1 MTISGS
7 GSDLAA
13 DACWMLSTDIQE
25 LMTPEQKEENCRCM
39 GVNAL
44 REDSCNFPGLGQ
56 FYDPSIDQTDP
67 VKPSEIRSEPVRP
80 ELPAAPT
87 PPENSLDQVA
97 TAQYLSDL
105 AVYNEE
111 IAQLQTDYE
120 TDLAAYR
127 VERELYQV
135 ELAAYHTELA
145 ELQVGRAK
153 ATGSAEASIRVFN
166 DDFRWS
172 FADKEDDVA
181 YYSTILSVWGA
192 QVIIILVLLTGIAIM
207 QKRRDLA

>member
-1 MTISGS
+1 
-7 GSDLAA
+7 
-13 DACWMLSTDIQE
+13 
-25 LMTPEQKEENCRCM
+25 
-39 GVNAL
+39 
-44 REDSCNFPGLGQ
+44 
-56 FYDPSIDQTDP
+56 
-67 VKPSEIRSEPVRP
+67 
-80 ELPAAPT
+80 
-87 PPENSLDQVA
+87 
-97 TAQYLSDL
+97 
-105 AVYNEE
+105 
-111 IAQLQTDYE
+111 
-120 TDLAAYR
+120 
-127 VERELYQV
+127 V